1 MNQQHSVWK
10 QYQAIFRWLPQ
21 QRSVLLM
28 LLAVVL
34 AVPEARAEEKADE
47 KAEADAPGFIVAGLC
62 VAPKRWDKEHNFRLL
77 DRYAREAAGQG
88 AKLVVTCEAFLD
100 GYAHNPKSNPKL
112 TPETYRE
119 IGETLDGPL
128 MQRVAALAVELEIYL
143 AVGFAER
150 RGEKMYNSV
159 VVFSPAGKPVLR
171 YSKSH
176 PKGEFYNTPGS
187 EFPVASSDLGTLG
200 ALICYDR
207 RFPEVPRILA
217 LKGAQILLIP
227 AYGEDGQRNEAL
239 LRTRAWENSVW
250 VVFVRQSQVLVVHPK
265 GRIVARSKGRE
276 DQLVFARI
284 VLDNDVGSG
293 DILHRRTPGLYK
305 ELIELQKNAAE

>member
-1 MNQQHSVWK
+1 MHQRQSVPK
-10 QYQAIFRWLPQ
+10 IYPKNSRWLPQ
-21 QRSVLLM
+21 RSSLLLT

-34 AVPEARAEEKADE
+34 AVPEIRGEEKANE
-47 KAEADAPGFIVAGLC
+47 KAEADAPSFIVAGLC

-77 DRYAREAAGQG
+77 DRYARKAASKG

-100 GYAHNPKSNPKL
+100 GYAHNPKSNPRL

-119 IGETLDGPL
+119 IGEPIDGPL

-150 RGEKMYNSV
+150 RGEKMFNTV
-159 VVFSPAGKPVLR
+159 VVFSPEGKPVLR

-176 PKGEFYNTPGS
+176 PKGEFYHTPGS
-187 EFPVASSDLGTLG
+187 EFPVVSSDLGRLG

-227 AYGEDGQRNEAL
+227 AYGEDLERNEAL

-250 VVFVRQSQVLVVHPK
+250 VVFVRQSQVLVIHPR
-265 GRIVARSKGRE
+265 GEIIARSKGRE

-293 DILHRRTPGLYK
+293 DILHRRTPELYK
-305 ELIELQKNAAE
+305 ALIELEKNAAE